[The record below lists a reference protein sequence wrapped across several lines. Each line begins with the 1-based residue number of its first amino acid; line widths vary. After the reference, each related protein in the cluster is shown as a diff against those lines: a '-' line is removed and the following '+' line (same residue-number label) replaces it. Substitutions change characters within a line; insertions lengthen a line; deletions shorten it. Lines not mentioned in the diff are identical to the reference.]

1 MSNELILRNSSCFW
15 EIALIRN
22 GYLVRKRINFFLNQL
37 DKLYEQANESIRI
50 SEAYAR
56 LRPNNQS
63 VASSA

>member
-1 MSNELILRNSSCFW
+1 MFLGDRAGQKLPFS
-15 EIALIRN
+15 
-22 GYLVRKRINFFLNQL
+22 KRINVLLNQL
-37 DKLYEQANESIRI
+37 GKLYEQANESIRI